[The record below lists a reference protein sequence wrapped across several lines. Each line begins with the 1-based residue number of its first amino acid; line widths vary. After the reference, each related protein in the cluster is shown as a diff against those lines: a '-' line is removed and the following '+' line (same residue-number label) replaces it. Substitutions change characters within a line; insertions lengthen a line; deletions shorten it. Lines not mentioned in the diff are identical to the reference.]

1 MIKISEK
8 SLEFV
13 RKHFNNAEEL
23 LNTGDPNDV
32 LCAIDDLILER
43 GFSDDFEYYNNFGD
57 EAQKIYDDIYFT
69 ALQEMQDD

>member
-1 MIKISEK
+1 MIKMSQE
-8 SLEFV
+8 SQDFV

-23 LNTGDPNDV
+23 LNSDNPSDV

-43 GFSDDFEYYNNFGD
+43 GFSDDFEYYNNFGR
-57 EAQKIYDDIYFT
+57 ETQKIYDDIYFT